1 MTKQTQTKAN
11 KAIFEKA
18 EKPVPFLE
26 GEYFRGLCEVAY
38 ASEKGLVLYPTK
50 ANEGIILSV
59 FHKGIVEMASLKDG
73 GRMFQNFDYSNRYL
87 IENGEKKEENI
98 LKFKE
103 IIAEIQEKGLT
114 VFSTEPVAEPTLSA
128 SDLF

>member
-1 MTKQTQTKAN
+1 MSKRSN
-11 KAIFEKA
+11 EFNFEKA
-18 EKPVPFLE
+18 ERPVSFLN
-26 GEYFRGLCEVAY
+26 GEYFRGLVEIAF
-38 ASEKGLVLYPTK
+38 ASENKLTIYPTK
-50 ANEGIILSV
+50 QNEGILLSV

-73 GRMFQNFDYSNRYL
+73 GRMFRNFDYSNRYL

-98 LKFKE
+98 AKFKE
-103 IIAEIQEKGLT
+103 IIGELQQNGLT

>member
-1 MTKQTQTKAN
+1 MAKQNSVT
-11 KAIFEKA
+11 FEKA
-18 EKPVPFLE
+18 TKPVAFLE
-26 GEYFRGLCEVAY
+26 GEYFRGLVEIAY
-38 ASEKGLVLYPTK
+38 ASENKIALYPTK

-59 FHKGIVEMASLKDG
+59 FHKGIVEMASMKDG
-73 GRMFQNFDYSNRYL
+73 ARMFRNFDYSNRYL

-103 IIAEIQEKGLT
+103 IIAEIQEKGLS